1 MLRYS
6 YISGS
11 PAPGNGGMIGIYTH
25 HSVHSHKIFKNP
37 KKKLLEINMTPQLN
51 IETLH
56 PQTRMLSDEQIQAI
70 HHTSLDILSQ
80 TGIVMKNKR
89 AEALLLDAGARQQG
103 ERIKIPAHLVQNALL
118 AAPSRIPMH
127 TRTGLLSMPLESGK
141 VFFGTGSDCNF
152 TIDLE
157 TGQRRPV
164 LLKDVQ
170 AFARLCD
177 GLENI
182 DFVMSMGVSS
192 DVPPMHHYI
201 HGFVAMLRGSVKPI
215 VFTANGLNDMQ
226 AIYQIACAVA
236 GGADNLLEKPFLLHY
251 AEPISPLLF
260 SGESVDKLL
269 FCAEKGLPVAY
280 IPSPNTGGGGPIT
293 LAGALALGNAETL
306 AGLVL
311 TQLVRPGTPF
321 LYGMNTAALD
331 MKTTIVSYGA
341 PEWPAGMMAW
351 TDMGRWY
358 KLPVWGVSG
367 ATDSKLVD
375 AQAAIE
381 ATITIMS
388 AFLCRCNLNH
398 DVGYIEYG
406 STSSMEMVVMADE
419 IIGQVR
425 YIMDGVEVSERTLAR
440 EAIASARPGS
450 GFLAAEHTLSNW
462 KWAQWKPKL
471 IDRSR
476 YDEWQHAG
484 SKDLS
489 QRANL
494 RARKILTEHQPEP
507 LPEAVEVEI
516 QKILDGLK

>member
-1 MLRYS
+1 
-6 YISGS
+6 
-11 PAPGNGGMIGIYTH
+11 
-25 HSVHSHKIFKNP
+25 
-37 KKKLLEINMTPQLN
+37 MTSQLN
-51 IETLH
+51 VETLH

-70 HHTSLDILSQ
+70 HHSSLDILSQ

-89 AEALLLDAGARQQG
+89 AAGLLLEAGAHQQG
-103 ERIKIPAHLVQNALL
+103 ARIKIPAHLVQNALL
-118 AAPSRIPMH
+118 SAPSRIPMH
-127 TRTGLLSMPLESGK
+127 TRTGELSMPLESGK

-157 TGQRRPV
+157 TGERRPV
-164 LLKDVQ
+164 LQKDVQ
-170 AFARLCD
+170 AFAHLCD

-182 DFVMSMGVSS
+182 DFVMSMGVAS
-192 DVPPMHHYI
+192 DVSPMHHYI
-201 HGFVAMLRGSVKPI
+201 HGIVAMLRGSVKPI
-215 VFTANGLNDMQ
+215 VFTANGLKDMQ

-236 GGADNLLEKPFLLHY
+236 GSEENLLEKPFLLHY

-260 SGESVDKLL
+260 SEESVDKLL
-269 FCAEKGLPVAY
+269 FCAEKGIPAGY

-306 AGLVL
+306 AGLAL
-311 TQLVRPGTPF
+311 TQLVRPGTPY
-321 LYGMNTAALD
+321 LYGMNTATLD
-331 MKTTIVSYGA
+331 MKSTIVSYGA

-358 KLPVWGVSG
+358 KLPVWGYSG

-375 AQAAIE
+375 AQAGIE

-388 AFLCRCNLNH
+388 AFLSRCNLNH

-406 STSSMEMVVMADE
+406 STSSMEMVVVADE
-419 IIGQVR
+419 IIGEVR

-440 EAIASARPGS
+440 QAIHTAKPGS
-450 GFLAAEHTLSNW
+450 GFLAHEHTLSNW

-476 YDEWQHAG
+476 YDEWLRNG

-494 RARKILTEHQPEP
+494 RARKILAEHQTTP
-507 LPEAVEVEI
+507 LPANIEREI
-516 QKILDGLK
+516 EQILAGLK